1 MPFLFAHVSADG
13 TVDGLGGGITQ
24 ANLDSIDIEPGEEEG
39 ITNEWEYCFT
49 GLPPLSGGQ
58 VTIDGGKDAIAAI
71 TLETG
76 NPDCSP
82 ARRAVAT
89 RPLVRGPR
97 SVANRGR
104 SGGCGFDVGS
114 RACCFKSNMRLLL

>member
-13 TVDGLGGGITQ
+13 TVDDLGGGITQ

-82 ARRAVAT
+82 
-89 RPLVRGPR
+89 LVQL
-97 SVANRGR
+97 
-104 SGGCGFDVGS
+104 GGQRIDNTDAQPGFHMLVY
-114 RACCFKSNMRLLL
+114 